1 MKWKI
6 LKKKKKLT
14 PTDSAVSKLLKKKNV
29 SWVASGEKSFLK
41 DSVLCWFN
49 LTREK
54 WKYHLP
60 ISTHTFTR
68 KLSYLILYI
77 ADRSSTIMVVN
88 KYLSEAYKKISLYFI
103 PIF

>member
-14 PTDSAVSKLLKKKNV
+14 PTDSAVSKLPKKKNV

-54 WKYHLP
+54 WKYHLTYQY
-60 ISTHTFTR
+60 TH
-68 KLSYLILYI
+68 
-77 ADRSSTIMVVN
+77 
-88 KYLSEAYKKISLYFI
+88 SLGN
-103 PIF
+103 